1 MAECF
6 FSSILL
12 RFDAIPKAGKY
23 FFVLFDS
30 LAFSEG
36 SALYD
41 LRFFSFYFRSLWN
54 FGV

>member
-23 FFVLFDS
+23 FFFVLVDS
-30 LAFSEG
+30 LALSEG

-41 LRFFSFYFRSLWN
+41 LRFFFFL
-54 FGV
+54 F